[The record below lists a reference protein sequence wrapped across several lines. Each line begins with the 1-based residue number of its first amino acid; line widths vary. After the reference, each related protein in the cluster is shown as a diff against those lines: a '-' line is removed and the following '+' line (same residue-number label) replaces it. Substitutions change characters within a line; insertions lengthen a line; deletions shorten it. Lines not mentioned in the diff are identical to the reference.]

1 MRRKLWLLD
10 LFLLIAVVITG
21 FMLKQRQAETT
32 GREQALMKQSVPAP
46 QPPALPGMPKV
57 HPVTPATYMAA
68 VQMNLFSKDRNPNVI
83 LDPPPPPP
91 PPPQMPPLPVAYG
104 VMDLGAGPAA
114 ILAEK
119 PGAAHRSYRPGEKIG
134 AFKILAMNN
143 REILFDWEGQPVKK
157 TLEELADHRPTMTA
171 TGGTAPDAPPPAGNT
186 PAAAP
191 ASSQPTTKSLT
202 EVKGPGADLGNQTRA
217 CSPGDTSPAGTVQ
230 DGLRKVV
237 TKSPFGDV
245 CRWEPVK

>member
-10 LFLLIAVVITG
+10 LFLLISVLIAG
-21 FMLKQRQAETT
+21 FVLKQRQSETT
-32 GREQALMKQSVPAP
+32 GREQALLRQAVAAPPA
-46 QPPALPGMPKV
+46 PALPAMPRV

-134 AFKILAMNN
+134 AFKIVAMNN
-143 REILFDWEGQPVKK
+143 REILFDWDGQPVKK

-171 TGGTAPDAPPPAGNT
+171 TGGTAADAPPAS
-186 PAAAP
+186 AAAS
-191 ASSQPTTKSLT
+191 AQPTTKSLA
-202 EVKGPGADLGNQTRA
+202 EAKGPGVDLGNQTRA
-217 CSPGDTSPAGTVQ
+217 CAPGDAAPAGTVQ
-230 DGLRKVV
+230 DGMRKVV

>member
-10 LFLLIAVVITG
+10 LFLLISVVITG
-21 FMLKQRQAETT
+21 FALKHRWSESSA
-32 GREQALMKQSVPAP
+32 REQALLKQAVPAP
-46 QPPALPGMPKV
+46 PAPALPGMPRV
-57 HPVTPATYMAA
+57 NPVTPATYMAA

-134 AFKILAMNN
+134 AFKIVAMNN
-143 REILFDWEGQPVKK
+143 REILFDWDGQPVKK

-171 TGGTAPDAPPPAGNT
+171 TGGTADAAPA
-186 PAAAP
+186 PAAA
-191 ASSQPTTKSLT
+191 ATSAQPTVKSLG
-202 EVKGPGADLGNQTRA
+202 EAKGPGADLGNQTRA
-217 CSPGDTSPAGTVQ
+217 CAPGDTSAPGTVQ
-230 DGLRKVV
+230 DGMRKVV